1 MNVTAWSE
9 NLTSATAA
17 AGARL
22 VSKAELLRTADV
34 VSIQRERAQTAQPH
48 EAADGIAHVRYILV
62 DYIAACS
69 AHDADGITRT
79 TASDAVLEYALDE
92 SGQYLSVDMN
102 TTSECWRGRHTIDL

>member
-34 VSIQRERAQTAQPH
+34 VSIHMVLSPRMIALIG
-48 EAADGIAHVRYILV
+48 AAEL
-62 DYIAACS
+62 
-69 AHDADGITRT
+69 
-79 TASDAVLEYALDE
+79 AL
-92 SGQYLSVDMN
+92 MKP
-102 TTSECWRGRHTIDL
+102 